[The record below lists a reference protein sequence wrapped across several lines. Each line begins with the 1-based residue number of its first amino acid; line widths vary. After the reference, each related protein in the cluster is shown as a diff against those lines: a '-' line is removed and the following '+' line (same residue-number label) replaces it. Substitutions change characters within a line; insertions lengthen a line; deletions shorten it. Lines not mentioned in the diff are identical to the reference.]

1 MLDIFGVRLGNLL
14 EYWNAI
20 TQSFD
25 KSDNLKPDKMVYLDT
40 DNLLKLS
47 FKVMAWSRVNV
58 GVFPGASCS
67 KAD

>member
-1 MLDIFGVRLGNLL
+1 MQLL
-14 EYWNAI
+14 KI
-20 TQSFD
+20 VD
-25 KSDNLKPDKMVYLDT
+25 KSNNLKPDKMVYLDT
-40 DNLLKLS
+40 DELLKLS